1 MARDVYHHRTRTT
14 SISLRARCVAHYS
27 LHGVQKKRR
36 GCASYHTSFIEL
48 ESERDKKFDLLLD
61 DQLYGPYSKIR
72 CV

>member
-1 MARDVYHHRTRTT
+1 
-14 SISLRARCVAHYS
+14 VAHYS

>member
-1 MARDVYHHRTRTT
+1 M
-14 SISLRARCVAHYS
+14 RCASNYS
-27 LHGVQKKRR
+27 LLGVQKKRR